1 MHTVALTS
9 QNKCTNIPYIIVLIH
24 MKTHIKLII
33 GMLVVVVVASG
44 TWLYFNTSTS
54 SPRIANS
61 ISTTPSATTTSQTY
75 TLVDVAQH
83 NSASSCWSTIN
94 GGVYDLTSWISRHP
108 GGQQAILS
116 LCGTDGSAAF
126 NDQHGGERR
135 PANELAGF
143 QIGTLSTQ

>member
-9 QNKCTNIPYIIVLIH
+9 QNQCTNTTYIIVFIH

-33 GMLVVVVVASG
+33 GMLVVVVAASG
-44 TWLYFNTSTS
+44 AWLYFNTSTS
-54 SPRIANS
+54 SSRIANG
-61 ISTTPSATTTSQTY
+61 ISTAPSATTTSKTY

-94 GGVYDLTSWISRHP
+94 GGVYDLTSWISKHP

-126 NDQHGGERR
+126 NAQHGGQRR